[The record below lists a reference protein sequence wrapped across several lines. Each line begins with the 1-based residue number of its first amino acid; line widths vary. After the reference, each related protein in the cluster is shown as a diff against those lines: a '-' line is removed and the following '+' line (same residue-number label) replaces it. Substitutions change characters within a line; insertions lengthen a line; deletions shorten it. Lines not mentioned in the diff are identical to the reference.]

1 MGLDKSFHMLRHSIE
16 KNHAKVTVNDFQVI
30 GCNYRN
36 NVQKRKFAE
45 AFLLKQFR
53 PTLNAEEKSVALK
66 FLN

>member
-16 KNHAKVTVNDFQVI
+16 RNHAKVTVNDFQVI

-36 NVQKRKFAE
+36 NVQKRKFAG
-45 AFLLKQFR
+45 ASLIKQFR